1 VPAQSVSILCAERG
15 TAAAAA
21 AAPGVKDSLPLV
33 AAAAAAAGAR
43 RCHLALRTRPGIDED
58 IQRRERG
65 GSFLKTCRI
74 MHLT

>member
-1 VPAQSVSILCAERG
+1 MPAQSVSILCAERG

-21 AAPGVKDSLPLV
+21 APGVKDSLPLV
-33 AAAAAAAGAR
+33 AAAAGAR